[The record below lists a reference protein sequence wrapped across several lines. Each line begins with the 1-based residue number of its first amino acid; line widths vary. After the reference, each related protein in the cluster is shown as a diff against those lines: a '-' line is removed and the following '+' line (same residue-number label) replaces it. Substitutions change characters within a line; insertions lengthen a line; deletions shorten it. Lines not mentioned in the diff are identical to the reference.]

1 MWKFKHFVSKVLH
14 FQKSFLGGASKTRG
28 SKTQHTPVQ
37 KPTFAN
43 IRNTSKLI
51 CEIAKSLRRYYKHK
65 QKLVFRADCCICESG
80 FVKALEKLNSHKCKT
95 INTQHRLLLISA
107 IPPGRFGDFANQL
120 GGIAWICK
128 SSDFASEVLR
138 FQNSFFRGALK
149 TRLSKM
155 QYLWDEMLD
164 ISCFCNTSHTIW
176 TILTCQALRR
186 GPFPPPKW

>member
-1 MWKFKHFVSKVLH
+1 MGTNPRQVYLKESWPFKSWDLKIVVFVLEVLQSLVKSSKSA
-14 FQKSFLGGASKTRG
+14 Q
-28 SKTQHTPVQ
+28 
-37 KPTFAN
+37 
-43 IRNTSKLI
+43 
-51 CEIAKSLRRYYKHK
+51 RYCISENG
-65 QKLVFRADCCICESG
+65 VFRAPQQNHFHGCTT
-80 FVKALEKLNSHKCKT
+80 VHTKYL
-95 INTQHRLLLISA
+95 LLLISA
-107 IPPGRFGDFANQL
+107 IAPRRFGDFANQL

-138 FQNSFFRGALK
+138 FQNSCFRGALK

-164 ISCFCNTSHTIW
+164 ISCFCNTSYTIW